1 MTKPPEEVVIV
12 GAGPAGLSVAWA
24 LKRRGI
30 TPRVIEKTA
39 AVGDV
44 WRNHYEGLTLNTG
57 RRFSRL
63 AGDPIPASA
72 GRWPKRDD
80 MVALLSSYPARGGFS
95 VETGVEV
102 TTVTQDEATGLWEIA
117 CIGQDPIRARIV
129 ILAVG
134 MSRLPVVPQ
143 WPGLETFQG
152 EVVHS
157 SKFRRASDY
166 AGKSVLVVGSG
177 NSGAEIASRL
187 TEYANVAIS
196 VRTPPHI
203 LPRSVLGVPL
213 AAIGAATRKLPASWV
228 DRLLHWLQRIY
239 VGDLG
244 EYGLPRAQAGVSR
257 KFAESHVTPTLYPRF
272 AEDLRRGRL
281 RVVGAVDSFTPDSV
295 IVEARAGSAG
305 EGKTSLQ
312 PDVIVAATGF
322 RSGLADIVKVPGK
335 QLPADWPQS
344 AKPPCEDAL
353 TNLHIIGQTNP
364 LSGQLN
370 EIRIE
375 SERIA
380 SAISSGL
387 LLQTAEKPQ
396 PDGQADIPATTI
408 ALNQRSF
415 LARSH

>member
-1 MTKPPEEVVIV
+1 MTRESEQVVVI

-30 TPRVIEKTA
+30 APRVLEKTA

-57 RRFSRL
+57 RFFSRL
-63 AGDPIPASA
+63 AGDPIPAAA
-72 GRWPKRDD
+72 GRWPRRDD

-95 VETGVEV
+95 VETGVDV
-102 TTVTQDEATGLWEIA
+102 STVTLDETTGLWEIA
-117 CIGQDPIRARIV
+117 CPERAPILARIV
-129 ILAVG
+129 VLAVG
-134 MSRLPVVPQ
+134 MSRLPVIPQ
-143 WPGLETFQG
+143 WPELKAFRGQ
-152 EVVHS
+152 VIHS

-187 TEYANVAIS
+187 AEYADVAIS

-213 AAIGAATRKLPASWV
+213 AAIGVATRKLPASWV

-239 VGDLG
+239 IGDLAK
-244 EYGLPRAQAGVSR
+244 YGLPRAQVGVSQ
-257 KFAESHVTPTLYPRF
+257 KFASSHVTPTLYPRF
-272 AEDLRRGRL
+272 AGDLRRGRIK
-281 RVVGAVDSFTPDSV
+281 VVGAVDSFTPDGV
-295 IVEARAGSAG
+295 IVEAFAGRTG
-305 EGKTSLQ
+305 EEKISLQ
-312 PDVIVAATGF
+312 PDVVVAATGF
-322 RSGLADIVKVPGK
+322 RSGLTDIVRVPGK
-335 QLPADWPQS
+335 RMPLDWPHGPDLPADAGLP
-344 AKPPCEDAL
+344 
-353 TNLHIIGQTNP
+353 NMHIIGQTNP

-380 SAISSGL
+380 GAISSRL
-387 LLQTAEKPQ
+387 ALFTAEEPEHNLN
-396 PDGQADIPATTI
+396 
-408 ALNQRSF
+408 ALCSPI
-415 LARSH
+415 